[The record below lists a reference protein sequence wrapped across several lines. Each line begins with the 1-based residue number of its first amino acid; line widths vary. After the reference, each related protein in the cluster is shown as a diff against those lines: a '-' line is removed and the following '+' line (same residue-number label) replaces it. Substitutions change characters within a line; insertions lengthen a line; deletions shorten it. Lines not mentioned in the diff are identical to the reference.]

1 VAVGTL
7 TGMVLG
13 SFPSPSSGEIALGP
27 VSIHAY
33 GLMLLLGIVAA
44 VVVTG
49 RRWTGRWAFWRDPG
63 GDLVFRVAMWG
74 VLAGIV
80 GARLYHVITSW
91 STVDDEWW
99 EPFAVWEGGLGVWG
113 GIGLGVVVGAWVVK
127 RSGES
132 VYLFMDAVAPG
143 LLLAQAIGRW
153 GNYFNQE
160 LFGKPSDLPWAV
172 EIALDNRPAAYS
184 LFETFHPTFLYESL
198 WCLLGIGFL
207 LLVER
212 RFTVKA
218 PGLFALYVMWYCVG
232 RFGME
237 LLRIDEAHEYL
248 GLRLN
253 AWVAIVVFVLALLA
267 LVWSQRRDETGRR
280 AAPPPSSPPEGPTM
294 AVPKSRVR

>member
-1 VAVGTL
+1 MAVGTL
-7 TGMVLG
+7 MGA
-13 SFPSPSSGEIALGP
+13 FPSPSSGEIDLGP
-27 VSIHAY
+27 FQVHAY

-44 VVVTG
+44 TWMTG
-49 RRWTGRWAFWRDPG
+49 WRWTGRWAFWRDKR

-113 GIGLGVVVGAWVVK
+113 GIGAGVLVGAWVVR

-132 VYLFMDAVAPG
+132 VYAFMDAAAPG

-160 LFGKPSDLPWAV
+160 LFGKPSDLPWAL
-172 EIALDNRPAAYS
+172 EIAIDNRPAEYA

-198 WCLLGIGFL
+198 WSLLGVGVL
-207 LLVER
+207 LLVDR
-212 RFTVKA
+212 RFSLKP

-237 LLRIDEAHEYL
+237 LLRIDEAHEFL

-253 AWVAIVVFVLALLA
+253 AWVSIVVFVLALLA
-267 LVWSQRRDETGRR
+267 FVWSQRREEHGRR
-280 AAPPPSSPPEGPTM
+280 PAPPPPASPPEGPTM
-294 AVPKSRVR
+294 AVPKGRVR